1 MSTIAAAHTTA
12 RDAPGDFLQTT
23 CEQGAQIRTVFR
35 AKRRWVEMEE
45 RAIQPHHALLG
56 TSPLARA
63 SLTRPASRPASARAT
78 ASPNVR
84 DPVVPPPL
92 VILLGGGPLMDLFD
106 QILIEHP
113 LNRPIEGAC
122 AQANVAIGARG
133 NVLDDGIPVEV
144 AFSQG
149 HEDVKR
155 CRLQWKQG
163 FGAWLIVRS
172 PLNYMHCGYIVN
184 A

>member
-1 MSTIAAAHTTA
+1 
-12 RDAPGDFLQTT
+12 
-23 CEQGAQIRTVFR
+23 
-35 AKRRWVEMEE
+35 
-45 RAIQPHHALLG
+45 
-56 TSPLARA
+56 
-63 SLTRPASRPASARAT
+63 
-78 ASPNVR
+78 
-84 DPVVPPPL
+84 
-92 VILLGGGPLMDLFD
+92 MDLFD
-106 QILIEHP
+106 QILILHP

-155 CRLQWKQG
+155 RRLQWKKG
-163 FGAWLIVRS
+163 LGAWRIVRHAS
-172 PLNYMHCGYIVN
+172 DYMHCGYIVN